1 MKRFILLLALFTA
14 CSLYAQVVFNEKG
27 KCGYQD
33 ASGQLVIGYQYDF
46 IGDFNEYGIALMKQ
60 GAKWGMIS
68 QDGVVKVPAKYDE
81 IGPFEQGAAY
91 LVAGKKY
98 GLLGEQGA
106 VLCEPQFEFIYKP
119 NSNGVRIA
127 VKKRNKK
134 AQKEFDHTHTYT
146 LLNKEGKLIFTPI
159 LGSSIATYDVDE
171 PDQIAHSFYR
181 REIKDTVD
189 TRAGYVV
196 LYMTK
201 SSITYDLE
209 GNVVIDDSDRDRIL
223 QEVYGAKAKAK
234 NRVFTLGNI
243 EYLPVNNIV
252 AFLYNQKGKGKSIN
266 VVYGYYNMQ
275 TKKLLR
281 YYTSTWTK
289 GSGAF
294 ASYKPDESIILKA
307 FSEGFAV
314 ANIDQTGNSRTELI
328 NEEGEVVK
336 TFPLG
341 GCFPYKNGYAIAK
354 NENNKWGLLDKE
366 QKQVIPYR
374 YDGISQEVNGTN
386 DFPFICVAEDNKW
399 GTVSLNNKVIIPIE
413 FTDVLSYKNSTVVL
427 VKKKKLWG
435 AYDKDKKALECNY
448 DSLHHFTKG
457 AVLCMEDGKA
467 SVYNF
472 AAKKMSEK
480 ADGYANVYKADDELH
495 NGTFWQ
501 LYQVKNET
509 DTVYGF
515 IDGKAELVVPFVFYN
530 DASAYRAYK
539 FYRDKP
545 TQLFDDLETYR
556 LYLRFSTRERT
567 YTLDAIVPDNHW
579 DF

>member
-134 AQKEFDHTHTYT
+134 AQKEFDMYHTYT
-146 LLNKEGKLIFTPI
+146 LLNKEGKMIFEPLMGAYI
-159 LGSSIATYDVDE
+159 GIFDAEKPMVIAQMLSSID
-171 PDQIAHSFYR
+171 
-181 REIKDTVD
+181 IKDTVD
-189 TRAGYVV
+189 TRCGYVV
-196 LYMTK
+196 TNTVKASTL
-201 SSITYDLE
+201 YDLD
-209 GNVVIDDSDRDRIL
+209 GNVVISDSDRDKVL
-223 QEVYGAKAKAK
+223 QEAFGPKAKAK
-234 NRVFTLGNI
+234 NRLFLLFNV
-243 EYLPVNNIV
+243 EYLPVNDIV
-252 AFLYNQKGKGKSIN
+252 SFMYNQKGKGKSAN
-266 VVYGYYNMQ
+266 VVYGYYNIK

-281 YYTSTWTK
+281 YYTSTMTK
-289 GSGAF
+289 GSGMF
-294 ASYKPDESIILKA
+294 AAYMPDESIVLNP
-307 FSEGFAV
+307 FSDGFAV
-314 ANIDQTGNSRTELI
+314 ANIDKTGESRTELI
-328 NEEGEVVK
+328 NEQGEVVK

-341 GCFPYKNGYAIAK
+341 GCFSYKNGYAIAK
-354 NENNKWGLLDKE
+354 NENHKWGLLDKE

-480 ADGYANVYKADDELH
+480 ADGFSNVYKADDELH